1 MFGAT
6 KVDFSRRAIELKLIF
21 SSIIYQSNTPGKYSA
36 AFADNQMIPP
46 AEAAFWRAKPNC
58 RDMTENNLELTEIKQ
73 LNLDLALRLERYE
86 QQLRRMH
93 LINEIAEASNNTNAP
108 QQAVK
113 HALTEICLSAG
124 WPLAHAYFAT
134 TTQAGIKL
142 VSSRIWHVGDN
153 GNFEEFINL
162 SEKRSFKAGRGLP
175 GIVLRDREAL
185 WANAIRSDAK
195 RFALG
200 RRIGLQSAFGFPV
213 MMGDSVA
220 AVLEFFSGQNL
231 APDEILLDIVSQ
243 LGMLLG
249 RVFER
254 AHAAEERDALNDQVI
269 AASRRA
275 GMAEV
280 ASGVL
285 HDVGNVLNSITVS
298 SNLLLERVQTTTTK
312 RVGNF
317 ANLLRENQDNLAEFL
332 TTEEKGKKAIKYME
346 QLARQLDEEQKLF
359 ENELRSLLKN
369 VDHVKNIVRRQQ
381 SYASPSSVKEYV
393 QINNLINDSLKINNL
408 HTGTRGIRVNKELAG
423 LPEVN
428 IDKHNFIQIL
438 NNLLSNA
445 KQALQGQ
452 DSNPSIKVISK
463 LVPEDK
469 EINISVTDNGC
480 GISQGDS
487 KNIFEFGFTTKKD
500 GHGFGL
506 HTSANTAQA
515 MGGKLLFKSDGIG
528 LGTTFTLTVPYE
540 PCEQHK
546 GETAV

>member
-1 MFGAT
+1 MHDICSFVCQYN
-6 KVDFSRRAIELKLIF
+6 K
-21 SSIIYQSNTPGKYSA
+21 PGKYSA
-36 AFADNQMIPP
+36 IFADNQLIPP
-46 AEAAFWRAKPNC
+46 ARRTFWRAKLNC
-58 RDMTENNLELTEIKQ
+58 WDMAQNNLELTELKQ

-93 LINEIAEASNNTNAP
+93 LINEIAEASNSTNAP

-113 HALTEICLSAG
+113 HALAEICLSAG
-124 WPLAHAYFAT
+124 WPLAHAYFAI
-134 TTQAGIKL
+134 TTQDEIEL
-142 VSSRIWHVGDN
+142 VSSRIWHISDS
-153 GNFEEFINL
+153 GNFEEFIKL
-162 SEKRSFKAGRGLP
+162 SEKLSYKTGRGLP

-200 RRIGLQSAFGFPV
+200 RKIGLQSAFGFPV
-213 MMGDSVA
+213 MMGDTVA

-254 AHAAEERDALNDQVI
+254 SRAAEERDALNDQVI

-298 SNLLLERVQTTTTK
+298 SNLLLERVQATTIK
-312 RVGNF
+312 RVDGF
-317 ANLLRENQDNLAEFL
+317 ANLLRENQDNLASFL
-332 TTEEKGKKAIKYME
+332 TEEEKGKKAINYLE
-346 QLARQLDEEQKLF
+346 QLAHQLHEEQKLF
-359 ENELRSLLKN
+359 DKELRSLIKN

-381 SYASPSSVKEYV
+381 SYASPSSLKEYV
-393 QINNLINDSLKINNL
+393 QLNNLINDSLKINNL
-408 HTGTRGIRVNKELAG
+408 HSGTHGISVDKELAT

-452 DSNPSIKVISK
+452 DGNPSIKITSNIAPEKKVIN
-463 LVPEDK
+463 V
-469 EINISVTDNGC
+469 SVIDNGC
-480 GISQGDS
+480 GISSKDS
-487 KNIFEFGFTTKKD
+487 KNIFQFGFTTKKN

-515 MGGKLLFKSDGIG
+515 MGGKLLFKSDGTG
-528 LGTTFTLTVPYE
+528 LGTTFTLTIPYE
-540 PCEQHK
+540 PFSQHQ
-546 GETAV
+546 GEAAK